1 MDGCG
6 LHHPLRHMTRLIFLL
21 WVALAAAGAQA
32 QSSVVPASHG
42 VYEWLHTQR
51 VNGSIAGYQHEQR
64 PMSRGDVLGFLRQAE
79 LKNHALSR
87 TDRSLLQD
95 YLNEFDFGRFR
106 HNRTFIQDAIGWF
119 SHSVP
124 DGMSARRDPHLF
136 AGITRDS
143 LLTGAYYVQYTFG
156 NFSLNDA
163 SGRKNGPIS
172 AVAMKGFMN
181 LGGFG
186 LHIEAE
192 NASIH
197 RHIDLLAYDP
207 QWGATYEQDFTASQG
222 ARTSTTYRY
231 EGFVSYQRPYLSLHL
246 GTGALSLGPYVT
258 DALLVR
264 EDAPYFTS
272 FRYQIGTPKLNF
284 SYMHGHLFSEA
295 AYERTIYRGD
305 TIVTKRSPQRWISS
319 HRLTIEPIPQLTF
332 MLHETIVYAARGLDA
347 NYLNPMFPYLFGE
360 YNTGDRDNNMIGA
373 DVIARP
379 ISGTELFA
387 SLLIDDLPDISK
399 IVKLDSTKMI
409 FTLGL
414 HQTLPFDTQLGASY
428 TRSDANMYTHFMRLN
443 TYENLNRPLGHS
455 IGPNAEE
462 WALRLTTRL
471 PYRSKAMLGGRFIR
485 KGLNPL
491 GQNVGG
497 DLLAGRETLAVP
509 LYDGADV
516 HDRRVLEAVLETEP
530 FRGVR
535 FSLSV
540 SDTEVL
546 KGTRIPSETFVDL
559 RFSYGF

>member
-1 MDGCG
+1 M
-6 LHHPLRHMTRLIFLL
+6 RHWLL
-21 WVALAAAGAQA
+21 LLGMCAFASLTQA

-42 VYEWLHTQR
+42 VYEWLHSQR
-51 VNGSIAGYQHEQR
+51 VNGMIAGYQHEQR
-64 PMSRGDVLGFLRQAE
+64 PMSRGDVLGFLRQAQRMT
-79 LKNHALSR
+79 HALSR
-87 TDRSLLQD
+87 TDRSLLDD
-95 YLNEFDFGRFR
+95 YLNEFDFSRFR
-106 HNRTFIQDAIGWF
+106 HNRTFVTDVLGWF

-136 AGITRDS
+136 AGVTADS
-143 LLTGAYYVQYTFG
+143 ALSGAYYVQYTFG
-156 NFSLNDA
+156 SFGLSDA
-163 SGRKNGPIS
+163 SGSRRGPIS
-172 AVAMKGFMN
+172 AVAMKAFMN
-181 LGGFG
+181 LNGFG
-186 LHIEAE
+186 MHIEAE

-197 RHIDLLAYDP
+197 RNIDLLAYDP
-207 QWGATYEQDFTASQG
+207 QWGATYEQDLTASQG

-231 EGFVSYQRPYLSLHL
+231 EGFVSYQRPYLSLHF

-284 SYMHGHLFSEA
+284 SYMHGYLFAEA
-295 AYERTIYRGD
+295 EFQQSVYQGD
-305 TIVTKRSPQRWISS
+305 TITTKRGPQRWISS

-379 ISGTELFA
+379 IAGTEVFA

-399 IVKLDSTKMI
+399 IVKLDSTKMV
-409 FTLGL
+409 FTMGL
-414 HQTLPFDTQLGASY
+414 HQKLPFDTQLGASY
-428 TRSDANMYTHFMRLN
+428 TRSDANMYTHYMRLN
-443 TYENLNRPLGHS
+443 TFENLNRPLGHS

-462 WALRLTTRL
+462 WAVRLTKRL
-471 PYRSKAMLGGRFIR
+471 PYRTKAMVGGRFIR
-485 KGLNPL
+485 KGLNPP

-497 DLLAGRETLAVP
+497 DLLSGLPTLAIP

-540 SDTEVL
+540 ADTEVL
-546 KGTRIPSETFVDL
+546 KGTRIPSETFVDF

>member
-1 MDGCG
+1 MRSSI
-6 LHHPLRHMTRLIFLL
+6 LLILM
-21 WVALAAAGAQA
+21 LAFASLTQA

-51 VNGSIAGYQHEQR
+51 VNGTIAGYQHEQR

-181 LGGFG
+181 LGSFG

-197 RHIDLLAYDP
+197 KNIDLLAYDP
-207 QWGATYEQDFTASQG
+207 QWGATHEQDVTASWG
-222 ARTSTTYRY
+222 LRTSTTYRY
-231 EGFVSYQRPYLSLHL
+231 EAFASYQRPYLSLHF
-246 GTGALSLGPYVT
+246 GSGAMSLGPYLT
-258 DALLVR
+258 EALVVR

-272 FRYQIGTPKLNF
+272 LRAQIGTPKVNF
-284 SYMHGHLFSEA
+284 SYMHGHLFSSA
-295 AYERTIYRGD
+295 SFNQTVYQGD
-305 TIVTKRSPQRWISS
+305 TITYRRGPQRWIAS
-319 HRLTIEPIPQLTF
+319 HRLTIEPIPQITF
-332 MLHETIVYAARGLDA
+332 GLHETIIYSARGLDM
-347 NYLNPMFPYLFGE
+347 NYLNPVFPFIFGE

-373 DVIARP
+373 DVIVRP
-379 ISGTELFA
+379 VPGTELFA
-387 SLLIDDLPDISK
+387 SLLIDDLPSIDK

-409 FTLGL
+409 FSLGL
-414 HQTLPFDTQLGASY
+414 HQKLPFNTQLGASY
-428 TRSDANMYTHFMRLN
+428 TRSDAHMYTHFMRLN

-462 WALRLTTRL
+462 WALRLTARM
-471 PYRSKAMLGGRFIR
+471 PYRSKVMLGGRFIR
-485 KGLNPL
+485 KGLNPPGL
-491 GQNVGG
+491 NVGG
-497 DLLAGRETLAVP
+497 DLLAGLNTLAVP

-530 FRGVR
+530 FRGIR

-540 SDTEVL
+540 ADTDVL
-546 KGTRIPSETFVDL
+546 KGTRIPSERFVDF